1 MQIEKV
7 LNKEK
12 KEEIEKIIEKNYGIS
27 PDLSKYIIL
36 LTAKEKIWISTREA
50 FELIK
55 EKAGEKLNINSIGLY
70 IGKIKRNNKIHLS
83 LEAMHLFL
91 KNVNKNVVMV
101 DEKNM
106 IRYMQGSDIIEFEK
120 INCELNNF
128 VLVKYK
134 DDFIGVGV
142 LREDRVENL
151 LPKSRRIY
159 ESTMRQ

>member
-27 PDLSKYIIL
+27 PDLSKYIIF

-70 IGKIKRNNKIHLS
+70 MGKIKRNNKIHLS

-134 DDFIGVGV
+134 DDFIGAGV